1 MILTAVLSGDR
12 SRNAGGDN
20 RNAEP
25 ETTFNEDMP
34 VERLLD
40 AELAVEP
47 SNNQYVDSSV
57 SCIAKCQLACIDI
70 QELWHRPVLGAV
82 RDNMVSKCLLW
93 VSGPR
98 ECTANKHY
106 MHY

>member
-1 MILTAVLSGDR
+1 MLSGDR

-57 SCIAKCQLACIDI
+57 SCIAKCQLAGIDI
-70 QELWHRPVLGAV
+70 QELWHTPVLDAV

-93 VSGPR
+93 VSYSR
-98 ECTANKHY
+98 E
-106 MHY
+106 

>member
-57 SCIAKCQLACIDI
+57 SCIAQCQQAGID
-70 QELWHRPVLGAV
+70 LHRPVLGTV
-82 RDNMVSKCLLW
+82 
-93 VSGPR
+93 
-98 ECTANKHY
+98 EE
-106 MHY
+106 